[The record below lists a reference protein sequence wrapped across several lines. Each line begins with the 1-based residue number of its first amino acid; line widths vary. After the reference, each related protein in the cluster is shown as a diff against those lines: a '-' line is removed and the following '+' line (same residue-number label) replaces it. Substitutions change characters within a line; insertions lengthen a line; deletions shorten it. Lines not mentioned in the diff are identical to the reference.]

1 MISFMV
7 TICWNAFKDPSK
19 VGTKPFHYDGDH
31 ERRRKEQLQRLYE
44 RTAEEV
50 EEEEMLRSELKK
62 IEARKREREKKT
74 QDLQKLIAQADSSVS
89 AINKL
94 TSGGALGGTPADKKS
109 SKKKS
114 TFAGGIISTK
124 SPSKDSSSLDSAGI
138 KFPDIKSSG
147 TSLRSS
153 RMKLPSSLGQK
164 KVKAVEQL
172 LQEIGIEVAPGDH
185 FVTIQTINLK
195 CYQKIRI
202 FIVNALHDVF

>member
-1 MISFMV
+1 M
-7 TICWNAFKDPSK
+7 
-19 VGTKPFHYDGDH
+19 GTKPFHYDGDH

-94 TSGGALGGTPADKKS
+94 TSGGTLGGTPADKKS

-114 TFAGGIISTK
+114 SFTGGMISTK

-164 KVKAVEQL
+164 KVKAVEQM
-172 LQEIGIEVAPGDH
+172 LQEIGIEVAPGDY
-185 FVTIQTINLK
+185 FVVLLEYN
-195 CYQKIRI
+195 C
-202 FIVNALHDVF
+202 